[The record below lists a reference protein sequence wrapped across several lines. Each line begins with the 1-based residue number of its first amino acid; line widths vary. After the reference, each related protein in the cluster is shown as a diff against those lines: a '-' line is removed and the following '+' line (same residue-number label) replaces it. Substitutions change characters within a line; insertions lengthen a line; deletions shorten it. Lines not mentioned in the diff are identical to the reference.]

1 MGHDATPVGGRRRKE
16 TLRGPEAS
24 EVGADGRGDAAQRG
38 HNQGRCCKAVR
49 ERGGSRFGRGSERKI
64 CDSFL
69 RFLA

>member
-38 HNQGRCCKAVR
+38 HNKADAVKPCGSGEVLGSGVVVNGRYAI
-49 ERGGSRFGRGSERKI
+49 RFFV
-64 CDSFL
+64 C
-69 RFLA
+69 